1 MKSSDCQSPVVW
13 DSLLA
18 YWLGELD
25 AEREA
30 QVEEHYLGCEPCS
43 RRLQQLVA
51 LAQQVRDLTRTSGVS
66 VVINEPFVQRLVEQG
81 MHVREYYVP
90 LNGAVNCTVAPEDDF
105 VVAYLKAPLEG
116 VQQLDMIY
124 LDGDD
129 DNESGMRLHDIP
141 FTADSGTVVF
151 STGIDALRALPTTT
165 LRVRLLAID
174 NNGERSIGDYTF
186 NHKKMEPSF

>member
-1 MKSSDCQSPVVW
+1 MKPSACQSPLTW

-51 LAQQVRDLTRTSGVS
+51 LAQGVRDITRTSGVS
-66 VVINEPFVQRLVEQG
+66 LVISEPFVQRLVEQG
-81 MHVREYYVP
+81 MRVREYRLP

-105 VVAYLKAPLEG
+105 VVAYLKAPLED
-116 VQQLDMIY
+116 VQQLDLIY
-124 LDGDD
+124 LDGDG
-129 DNESGMRLHDIP
+129 ESGMRLHDIP
-141 FTADSGTVVF
+141 FTADSGSVVF
-151 STGIDALRALPTTT
+151 SSGIDTLRALPTTT

-174 NNGERSIGDYTF
+174 NNGERTIGDYTF
-186 NHKKMEPSF
+186 HHTQQGLA

>member
-1 MKSSDCQSPVVW
+1 MKPSACQSPLTW
-13 DSLLA
+13 DTLLA

-43 RRLQQLVA
+43 RRLQQLA
-51 LAQQVRDLTRTSGVS
+51 DLGRGLRELTRTSGVS
-66 VVINEPFVQRLVEQG
+66 VVINEPFVQRLVAQG
-81 MHVREYYVP
+81 MHVREYRVP

-124 LDGDD
+124 LADESDD
-129 DNESGMRLHDIP
+129 ESGMRLHDIP
-141 FTADSGTVVF
+141 FSADSGSVVF

-174 NNGERSIGDYTF
+174 DSGERSVGDYTF
-186 NHKKMEPSF
+186 HHTQ